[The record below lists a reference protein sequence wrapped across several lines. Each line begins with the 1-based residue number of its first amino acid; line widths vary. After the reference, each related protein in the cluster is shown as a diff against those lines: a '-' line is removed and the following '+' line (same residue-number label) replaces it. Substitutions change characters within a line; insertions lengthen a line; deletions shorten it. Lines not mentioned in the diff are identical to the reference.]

1 MFGRAIWYK
10 LPESIFEKNRLNQTC
25 EYWLMTPNQQ
35 TLCIETNIFSQRA
48 ITNQRVGRH
57 KITPLTVQNEIS
69 NSGFC
74 EKQVGIG
81 AT

>member
-1 MFGRAIWYK
+1 
-10 LPESIFEKNRLNQTC
+10 
-25 EYWLMTPNQQ
+25 MTPNQQ